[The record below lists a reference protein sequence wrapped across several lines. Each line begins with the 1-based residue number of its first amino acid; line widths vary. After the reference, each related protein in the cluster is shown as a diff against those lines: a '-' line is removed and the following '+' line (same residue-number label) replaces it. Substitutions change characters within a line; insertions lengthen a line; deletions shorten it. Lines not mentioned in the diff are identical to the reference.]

1 LIHHNLIG
9 VDMSYTTLKSLLALS
24 AVSAIGLAVH
34 TTAGAQ
40 EVGRVLSSTAIISQV
55 NVPRQVCAQ
64 EVVQVQNGRTTNG
77 GTGAGAVMGAV
88 AGGAMGNAVGQ
99 GSGRAVATMIGVLGG
114 AILGDKI
121 EGGGQQA
128 ATTQTVNRCTTQNV
142 LENRTT
148 GYQVVYEY
156 AGKQYSVQMPND
168 PGPSI
173 ALQVAPVGAVQP
185 TPPVAQAPAPVVNSG
200 VIVQPAPAVVYTQQ
214 PTVVYAP
221 PIVVGAPY
229 YYPGPVIGASF
240 IFGGGYRHG
249 GHGGHRPY
257 RYY

>member
-1 LIHHNLIG
+1 
-9 VDMSYTTLKSLLALS
+9 MSYTVLKSMLTLS
-24 AVSAIGLAVH
+24 AVSALGLAVH
-34 TTAGAQ
+34 TSAGAQ

-64 EVVQVQNGRTTNG
+64 EVVQVPGRTG
-77 GTGAGAVMGAV
+77 GGSGAGAVMGGI

-99 GSGRAVATMIGVLGG
+99 GSGRAAATVIGVFGG
-114 AILGDKI
+114 AILGDII

-142 LENRTT
+142 LENRTS

-156 AGKQYSVQMPND
+156 AGKQYSVLMPND
-168 PGPSI
+168 PGPTI
-173 ALQVAPVGAVQP
+173 ALQVAPVGAVQQAA
-185 TPPVAQAPAPVVNSG
+185 PPVAQQAPAPIAGSG
-200 VIVQPAPAVVYTQQ
+200 VVVQSAPSVVYTQQ

-221 PIVVGAPY
+221 PVVVTAPY
-229 YYPGPVIGASF
+229 YYPNPVFGASF
-240 IFGGGYRHG
+240 IFRGGNAH
-249 GHGGHRPY
+249 GHGHAHGHRGHHLQQRPY